1 MVQPG
6 AWGTKSSRRRLST
19 SAPNKR
25 SLAHAYPQTAV
36 HSVNVESDSK
46 VKAIHI
52 ETGGFLGI
60 GGKLVAIPEGK
71 YTRSGDNV
79 QLGMTAD
86 AVSKLPEVEEQS

>member
-1 MVQPG
+1 MPQGEFDVVVSDPLF
-6 AWGTKSSRRRLST
+6 ARLPFSG
-19 SAPNKR
+19 
-25 SLAHAYPQTAV
+25 
-36 HSVNVESDSK
+36 K